1 MGKRKQFFKYVRG
14 KSTVKKRVEVLDCTI
29 RDGGGALYDFGVES
43 GRKLYFTNEK
53 IRNILQNL
61 EKSEVDYVELGSVD
75 YGRQG
80 LEQYAV
86 YPSLEE
92 AVNSVPKRTE
102 GNQKYTVF
110 FRGPDTPIDEIPDKQ
125 DVSCD
130 LIRMSIR
137 YSQIKESL
145 AYCKGLVEKGY
156 QVSIQPTVTMRYTKE
171 DISQIIEVA
180 NEIGAYAV
188 YIVDSYGCI
197 TKKQL
202 HEIFHQL
209 DEGLEKAI
217 RIGFHAHNNLN
228 FATANAVDV
237 LNIPTQRQII
247 LDACCLGMGQGA
259 GNLHTE
265 VILNHLNHEYG
276 TQYDLHA
283 IIKACDEL
291 SEYLEDDVWGYSLAT
306 MLPACYG
313 VAYKYGV
320 MLKYKYQLSFS
331 KIDQI
336 LAKVP
341 EDMRYRYTDENLET
355 LLKAEKI

>member
-1 MGKRKQFFKYVRG
+1 M
-14 KSTVKKRVEVLDCTI
+14 KKRVEVLDCTI

-43 GRKLYFTNEK
+43 GKKLYFTNEK
-53 IRNILQNL
+53 IQKIMLDL
-61 EKSEVDYVELGSVD
+61 EESFVDYVELGSVD

-92 AVNSVPKRTE
+92 ATKSISKKKER
-102 GNQKYTVF
+102 NQKYTVF
-110 FRGPDTPIDEIPDKQ
+110 FRGPDTPLDEIPPKQ
-125 DVSCD
+125 EGSCD

-137 YSQIKESL
+137 YSQIEESL
-145 AYCKGLVEKGY
+145 EYCKGLVQKGY
-156 QVSIQPTVTMRYTKE
+156 QVSIQPTVTMRYTRE
-171 DISQIIEVA
+171 DVSQIIAVA

-202 HEIFHQL
+202 HEIFNQL
-209 DEGLEKAI
+209 DEGLKDST

-237 LNIPTQRQII
+237 LNIPTKRNII

-265 VILNHLNHEYG
+265 VIINHLNNEYG
-276 TQYDLHA
+276 TQYGLHA

-291 SEYLEDDVWGYSLAT
+291 SEYLEDEVWGYSLAT
-306 MLPACYG
+306 MIPALYG
-313 VAYKYGV
+313 AAYKYGV
-320 MLKYKYQLSFS
+320 MLKYKYKMSFQ
-331 KIDQI
+331 KIDDI
-336 LAKVP
+336 LAGIP
-341 EDMRYRYTDENLET
+341 EEMKYRYTDDNLEA
-355 LLKAEKI
+355 LLKTERE